1 MLDNIKYLMSL
12 KTVDKNIIE
21 GNFELA
27 LNKLNFLIKEEYKP
41 SVTYLKR
48 GKLCKKLL
56 MYDDA
61 YSDFTYVI
69 CHCAQKRDAYYER
82 LLLNY
87 EINNYYEAILDA
99 NAVLSWDDDNYEA
112 QKIKFLSLV
121 FSMQDGL
128 AKDYILNFF
137 EYNKYKTIQSL
148 S

>member
-12 KTVDKNIIE
+12 KTVDKNILE

-27 LNKLNFLIKEEYKP
+27 LDKLNFLIREEYKP

-69 CHCAQKRDAYYER
+69 GHCAQKKEAFYER
-82 LLLNY
+82 LFLNY
-87 EINNYYEAILDA
+87 EISNFYEAITDA
-99 NAVLSWDDDNYEA
+99 NMVLSWDEDNFE
-112 QKIKFLSLV
+112 IKRIKLLSFI
-121 FSMQDGL
+121 FSMQDDL
-128 AKDYILNFF
+128 AMESIMEIFDFHI
-137 EYNKYKTIQSL
+137 
-148 S
+148 